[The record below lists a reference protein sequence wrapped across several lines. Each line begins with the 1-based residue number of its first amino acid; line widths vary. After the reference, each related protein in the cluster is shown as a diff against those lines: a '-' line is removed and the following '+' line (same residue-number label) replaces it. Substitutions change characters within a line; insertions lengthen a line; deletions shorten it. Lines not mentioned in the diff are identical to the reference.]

1 VAISAAW
8 NNVREI
14 VMNPSAEVFVTLP
27 AELLGKLREQARI
40 QGIPFLWLVAGLVSE
55 VWDSTA
61 GGSKPP
67 MNGLAAH

>member
-1 VAISAAW
+1 
-8 NNVREI
+8 
-14 VMNPSAEVFVTLP
+14 MNTSTEVFVTLP

-55 VWDSTA
+55 KWESAA
-61 GGSKPP
+61 GASKSS